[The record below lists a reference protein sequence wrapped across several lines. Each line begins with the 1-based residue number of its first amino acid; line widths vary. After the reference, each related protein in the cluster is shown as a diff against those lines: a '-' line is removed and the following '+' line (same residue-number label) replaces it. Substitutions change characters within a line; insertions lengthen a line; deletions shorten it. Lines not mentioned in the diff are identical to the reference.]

1 MKADRVRWQTEKYWL
16 ASALILSFFVIIFTH
31 FADELME
38 QKLFLF
44 DHTIIDLVQGLISP
58 RLTTVMKLFT
68 FLGST
73 TALVVVLFIS
83 VTLMIR
89 QKKRWEAL
97 FLVIAISGGV
107 LFNQWLKWLFHRQR
121 PTLHRLIEETG
132 YSFPSGHSMVSF
144 VFYGML
150 GVLVYMFLV
159 SKLPKIILTFSIAF
173 LIIMIGISRI
183 YLGVHYPSDVIA
195 GFSAG
200 GAWLVICLFSLR
212 LILLYRGTNTSANK

>member
-1 MKADRVRWQTEKYWL
+1 MKADRVRWHTQKYWL
-16 ASALILSFFVIIFTH
+16 APALILSFFVIIFTR

-38 QKLFLF
+38 QQLFYF
-44 DHTIIDLVQGLISP
+44 DHTIIDWVQGQISP
-58 RLTTVMKLFT
+58 RLTAVMKLFT

-83 VTLMIR
+83 VAIMIR
-89 QKKRWEAL
+89 QKKKWEAL
-97 FLVIAISGGV
+97 FLVISMIGAV
-107 LFNQWLKWLFHRQR
+107 LFNQWLKILFHRER

-150 GVLVYMFLV
+150 GVLIYMFLV
-159 SKLPKIILTFSIAF
+159 SKLPKIMLTISFVF
-173 LIIMIGISRI
+173 LVIMIGVSRI

-212 LILLYRGTNTSANK
+212 LILLYRGINTSVNN